1 MYLSFVFSNC
11 LYKSG
16 MPNACINAKGK
27 EKQAGASFSNNEK
40 KELQASKCQAAASTS
55 NMEAIAQKK
64 GWLSC

>member
-1 MYLSFVFSNC
+1 
-11 LYKSG
+11 

-55 NMEAIAQKK
+55 NMEVIAQKK